1 MVLVSSFVKEDTKV
15 IIETKFILSK
25 WSTKSTETTYSKEIT
40 PMLWRITTP
49 LAYSFIS
56 STIYG
61 IKKELKAQSDPIYN
75 IILKDKQEREIVVE
89 MLLFAG

>member
-40 PMLWRITTP
+40 PMLWRIADATC
-49 LAYSFIS
+49 SFIS

>member
-15 IIETKFILSK
+15 IIETKFIFSK

-40 PMLWRITTP
+40 PMLWRITTC
-49 LAYSFIS
+49 SFIS